1 MRTFLFACLTV
12 LLFGTI
18 ASAATGE
25 IQLDVKKKV
34 LPNGMRVL
42 VLENHS
48 APVFSTI
55 IRFNTGSVDEQP
67 GITGV
72 SHLLEHMLFKGT
84 KTIGTNN
91 YAAEVPLM
99 RQIDS
104 LAALMKAEQVILSDP
119 LKATDS
125 TRYFA
130 LKKQIA
136 DVQAIQ
142 KQYVIKDELWGTYLS
157 SGGSGLNASTGNDG
171 TQYYVSLPKNCLEL
185 WTYLEADRLENL
197 VLREFYSERD
207 VVMEERRLRT
217 ENDPFGKLD
226 ESLSAAM
233 FWASGY
239 HWPVVG
245 WMSDLMTVTRE
256 QTEAYFRSHY
266 SPANAVAVVVGD
278 VKADEVFAL
287 ADKYFAKIP
296 SLPAPPPVVSRDPEQ
311 TGERRVE
318 VEMDA
323 NPNAFIGWNMPQ
335 IGHPDCAALEA
346 VATILSNGRTSR
358 FYKAIREKKLGTANA
373 SGGAG
378 RYPSAFTITLTP
390 FGNHTT
396 VELEEAVY
404 AEIERLKTE
413 PVSNWELEKMRNQ
426 VDASLIRSMESNN
439 GLASRIANSESITG
453 DWHYFLESRENLKK
467 VTAEDIMR
475 VANKYLIK
483 SNRTVAYITKTP
495 KAQSGTRPGKQS

>member
-1 MRTFLFACLTV
+1 MRTFLSVCLALLLLGITV
-12 LLFGTI
+12 Q
-18 ASAATGE
+18 AATGE

-34 LPNGMRVL
+34 LSNGMRIL
-42 VLENHS
+42 VLENHA

-55 IRFNTGSVDEQP
+55 IRFNTGSVDEEP

-84 KTIGTNN
+84 KTIGTSN

-99 RQIDS
+99 KKIDS
-104 LAALMKAEQVILSDP
+104 LAALMKAELVKLADP

-125 TRYFA
+125 SRYFG
-130 LKKQIA
+130 LKKEIA
-136 DVQAIQ
+136 EVQSIQ
-142 KQYVIKDELWGTYLS
+142 KQYVIKDELWGAYLA

-185 WTYLEADRLENL
+185 WMYLESDRLENL

-245 WMSDLMTVTRE
+245 WMSDLMTVSRE
-256 QTEAYFRSHY
+256 QVEEYFRTHY

-278 VKADEVFAL
+278 VNAEEVFAL
-287 ADKYFAKIP
+287 ADKYFSKVP
-296 SLPAPPPVVSRDPEQ
+296 SLPAPPPVVSRDADQ
-311 TGERRVE
+311 SGERRVE

-323 NPNAFIGWNMPQ
+323 NPQAFIGWNIPQ
-335 IGHPDCAALEA
+335 IGHPDGAALEA
-346 VATILSNGRTSR
+346 VASILSGGRTSR
-358 FYKAIREKKLGTANA
+358 FYKAIREKKLGNANA
-373 SGGAG
+373 SAGGSRFPG
-378 RYPSAFTITLTP
+378 AFNVTITP

-396 VELEEAVY
+396 AELEEAVY

-413 PVSNWELEKMRNQ
+413 PVSTWELEKMRNQ

-439 GLASRIANSESITG
+439 GLAFRIASSESITG
-453 DWHYFLESRENLKK
+453 DWHYFLQSREELKK

-475 VANKYLIK
+475 VANQYLTK
-483 SNRTVAYITKTP
+483 SNRTVAFITKTP
-495 KAQSGTRPGKQS
+495 KAQSGGRPGKQS